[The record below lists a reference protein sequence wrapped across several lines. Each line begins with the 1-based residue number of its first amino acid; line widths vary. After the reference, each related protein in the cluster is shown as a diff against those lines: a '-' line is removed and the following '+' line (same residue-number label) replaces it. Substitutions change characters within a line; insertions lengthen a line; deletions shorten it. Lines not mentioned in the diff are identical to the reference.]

1 MKFYSHFEDLS
12 SSAAFPNSN
21 GRDRF
26 PTPAARRAAGT
37 AGWYRKHTVVLSK
50 TGGICMK
57 SMCLYCFTNRLM
69 AVLFLQR
76 IFTKYIPW
84 AKLATGI

>member
-21 GRDRF
+21 GREELHI
-26 PTPAARRAAGT
+26 PAARRAAGT
-37 AGWYRKHTVVLSK
+37 AGWYRKHGVVLSK
-50 TGGICMK
+50 TGGISMK